1 MQRRLVIISF
11 LCMIFPVLA
20 SGQVN
25 IRLFASSDQRLAV
38 FSVNTGKYEMDIFG
52 EGSFEIT
59 PGENI
64 IISEF
69 NDRLL
74 IKARNREAIVCDSVF
89 LSGRTGEDSFSL
101 RVNGIRQYYS
111 GDLHCYGDLGSL
123 VLINLCDIE
132 SYIAGVV
139 RAEGGSGKNIE
150 YCKTQAVI
158 ARTYMYK
165 YFKKHVTDR
174 FNLCDN
180 THCQVFNGTSNDT
193 MIIRAA
199 LETKGQVILTPDSTL
214 ITAAFHSN
222 CGGETSPSEYVWLTS
237 QPYLRKVTDPFCT
250 GSRNAKWQATMSL
263 EEWRNYLEKMGY
275 KGDESNPAVLNFS
288 QKARQTDFKAG
299 SFSIPLYQMRADL
312 KLRSTFFS
320 FTATGDSLVFNGRGY
335 GHGVGLCQE
344 GAMMMAL
351 KGFDYRQII
360 NFYYSG
366 VVIADIRDAVIEE
379 E

>member
-1 MQRRLVIISF
+1 MQKKLIIFSF
-11 LCMIFPVLA
+11 LCIFSPVLA
-20 SGQVN
+20 SGQVK
-25 IRLFASSDQRLAV
+25 IRLFAASDKGIAV
-38 FSVNTGKYEMDIFG
+38 FSVIGGNYKVNLFG
-52 EGSFEIT
+52 EGSFET
-59 PGENI
+59 APGEII
-64 IISEF
+64 IISDF

-74 IKARNREAIVCDSVF
+74 LKARNREAIICDSVF

-101 RVNGIRQYYS
+101 RVKGTRQIYS
-111 GDLHCYGDLGSL
+111 GDLHCYREFGSL
-123 VLINLCDIE
+123 LLINICDIE

-139 RAEGGSGKNIE
+139 RAEGGSGKNIG
-150 YCKTQAVI
+150 YCKAQAVI
-158 ARTYMYK
+158 ARTYMYR
-165 YFKKHVTDR
+165 YFDKHVLDR

-180 THCQVFNGTSNDT
+180 THCQVFSGISSDT

-199 LETKGQVILTPDSTL
+199 LETKGQVILTSDSTL
-214 ITAAFHSN
+214 IIAAFHSN
-222 CGGETSPSEYVWLTS
+222 CGGETSPSEDVWLTS

-250 GSRNAKWQATMSL
+250 GSRNANWRTAMSI
-263 EEWRNYLEKMGY
+263 EEWRDYLEKMGY
-275 KGDESNPAVLNFS
+275 KGDEGNPSVLSLS
-288 QKARQTDFKAG
+288 QKVRQTDFKAG
-299 SFSIPLYQMRADL
+299 DFSIPLRQIRTDL

-320 FTATGDSLVFNGRGY
+320 FTATGDSIIFSGRGY

-366 VVIADIRDAVIEE
+366 VVVADIGDAVIEE